1 MKQKKNLQLKA
12 GIIITVGMLFASFSF
27 YFYQIFF
34 TPNIQLKK
42 DDFYLHIPTG
52 ATFETVK
59 DTLDRHEVL
68 NDKISFYFLSKLTG
82 YSDDIKPGRYLL
94 KSNANNLNT
103 IKMLKRG
110 SQAPVKLT
118 YNNIRLKS
126 ELIDK
131 LAQRFEF
138 KSKDLSAI
146 LNDEKFAK
154 SNGLDTTTIITLFIP
169 NTYEIYWNI
178 TADKFMARIKK
189 EYDKF
194 WSPERESKA
203 AEIGMSK
210 AQVSILASIVEAET
224 SKNTEKSRVA
234 GVYVNRLKTN
244 MPLQADPTIKFAVG
258 DFSLKRIY
266 SGHLATESPYNT
278 YKYTG
283 LPPGPINLPSISS
296 IDAVLNYEKHKYI
309 YFCANSLLNGY
320 HEFAETYDQ
329 HRANAES
336 YRKALNRLNIK

>member
-1 MKQKKNLQLKA
+1 MKPKKNLQLKA
-12 GIIITVGMLFASFSF
+12 GVIITVGMLFASFSF

-42 DDFYLHIPTG
+42 DNFYLYIPTG
-52 ATFETVK
+52 ATFDAVR
-59 DTLDRHEVL
+59 DTLNKNDVL
-68 NDKISFYFLSKLTG
+68 NDKVSFYFLSKLTG
-82 YSDDIKPGRYLL
+82 YTDKVKPGRYLL
-94 KSNANNLNT
+94 TSNSNNLNT

-110 SQAPVKLT
+110 TQSPVKLT

-126 ELIDK
+126 ELVEK
-131 LAQRFEF
+131 LSSRFEF
-138 KSKDLSAI
+138 SSEELLSI
-146 LNDEKFAK
+146 LNNEEFAK
-154 SNGLDTTTIITLFIP
+154 RNGLDTTTIISLFIP
-169 NTYEIYWNI
+169 NTYEIYWNT
-178 TADKFMARIKK
+178 TAEKFMDRIIN
-189 EYDKF
+189 EYQKF
-194 WSPERESKA
+194 WNGSRDEKAES
-203 AEIGMSK
+203 IGMSK

-224 SKNTEKSRVA
+224 AKNSEKSRVA
-234 GVYVNRLKTN
+234 GVYVNRLKSN

-296 IDAVLNYEKHKYI
+296 IDAVLNYERHKYI
-309 YFCANSLLNGY
+309 YFCANSQLNGY

-329 HRANAES
+329 HRENAES